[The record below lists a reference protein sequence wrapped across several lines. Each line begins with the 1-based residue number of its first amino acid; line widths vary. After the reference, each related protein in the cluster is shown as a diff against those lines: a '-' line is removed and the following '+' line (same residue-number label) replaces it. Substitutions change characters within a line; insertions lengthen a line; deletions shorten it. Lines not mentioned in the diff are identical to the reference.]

1 MISPAS
7 YTSSPSL
14 SSSSHVSCSK
24 ALEFSSKCSSSSSDP
39 LPSSSDCTVAAA
51 PGVVGAAARPAAR
64 PAGVGAA
71 AAFAFS
77 LWHCLESVMLTVM
90 AGGDAAISGWTRAD
104 GRRAGA
110 PKSGCNQTQR
120 PPGHHR
126 AAKRTAS
133 ENVVHGI
140 GNFRLPPAVTEGN
153 ARAASPDRSR
163 AHVGERSFF
172 LCTKYNCTR
181 AFVPLTARVRARA
194 RERAARASQTRFPF
208 ARSCTGSIF
217 CDPHARSSH
226 VRHAKPVGAHHR
238 PSSRPEPAARGEE
251 ARRPTSRTFTCHYL
265 NVPVCS

>member
-14 SSSSHVSCSK
+14 SSSSHVSCSE

-133 ENVVHGI
+133 EI
-140 GNFRLPPAVTEGN
+140 GTRNRQLPTSAGRN
-153 ARAASPDRSR
+153 RRQCARRVAGSLARTCWRKKFLPLYKIQLYTC
-163 AHVGERSFF
+163 
-172 LCTKYNCTR
+172 LCTTHR
-181 AFVPLTARVRARA
+181 ACPRACA
-194 RERAARASQTRFPF
+194 
-208 ARSCTGSIF
+208 
-217 CDPHARSSH
+217 
-226 VRHAKPVGAHHR
+226 
-238 PSSRPEPAARGEE
+238 
-251 ARRPTSRTFTCHYL
+251 
-265 NVPVCS
+265 